1 LVDFQNRTWFYAIGE
16 RTSKIGQI
24 VFENE
29 ILGFYE
35 DPVYTRSWSLT
46 DKPGATYPTSSS
58 TGAGNRGLESFTF
71 YSSSTTSSTTSGD
84 WVSIGS
90 DKKTLRIGSA
100 NGQKG
105 DYIRVFTKAA
115 TPPTIDAIADVTIN
129 ENTAYT
135 SVTPALTG
143 TPIGGVTYTI
153 SGNDA
158 ADFVI
163 DSSTGVITM
172 VARDYESP
180 VDSDT
185 NNTYALTITVTD
197 EDGNTDSESW
207 VVTVAVPAFKGPEIH

>member
-1 LVDFQNRTWFYAIGE
+1 
-16 RTSKIGQI
+16 
-24 VFENE
+24 
-29 ILGFYE
+29 
-35 DPVYTRSWSLT
+35 
-46 DKPGATYPTSSS
+46 
-58 TGAGNRGLESFTF
+58 
-71 YSSSTTSSTTSGD
+71 
-84 WVSIGS
+84 
-90 DKKTLRIGSA
+90 
-100 NGQKG
+100 
-105 DYIRVFTKAA
+105 
-115 TPPTIDAIADVTIN
+115 
-129 ENTAYT
+129 
-135 SVTPALTG
+135 VTPALTG